1 MEPGTLSTVI
11 SSASENTQT
20 GNESAKK
27 KSTSRERSG
36 MTIHDVIVLAVSL
49 PLELSFLYYI
59 DQKKVFL
66 ALESHC
72 SNRDDGI

>member
-1 MEPGTLSTVI
+1 MEPGTLSTVK
-11 SSASENTQT
+11 SSASESTQA
-20 GNESAKK
+20 GNESSKK

-49 PLELSFLYYI
+49 LLLLSFLYYI

-66 ALESHC
+66 ASESHC
-72 SNRDDGI
+72 FNRDDGI